1 MPLTSEGGGKRA
13 RVLRLHSL
21 CVIATLLGACSAFDR
36 DLQLFVSGDIKN
48 AEAIARAANNT
59 VLVDCLVQL
68 EPVAMASPAPAND
81 GLLVVAARAAVLQA
95 AVSGACGAVLA
106 PLMLRIQGKLV
117 PAPFGV
123 LLPF

>member
-1 MPLTSEGGGKRA
+1 MAVSRA
-13 RVLRLHSL
+13 VSGLVL
-21 CVIATLLGACSAFDR
+21 LLMSGCSALDR
-36 DLQLFVSGDIKN
+36 DVQLFVSGDIKN

-59 VLVDCLVQL
+59 ILVDCLVQL
-68 EPVAMASPAPAND
+68 EPVAMASPAPTND

-95 AVSGACGAVLA
+95 AVSGACGPVLA

>member
-1 MPLTSEGGGKRA
+1 MRGKCVAVTVLLLTTGCA
-13 RVLRLHSL
+13 
-21 CVIATLLGACSAFDR
+21 AFDR
-36 DLQLFVSGDIKN
+36 DLQLFVAGDIKN
-48 AEAIARAANNT
+48 AAAIAQAANNT

-95 AVSGACGAVLA
+95 AVSGACGPVLA